1 MTGAALVVGV
11 DLEHLDERSADHEL
25 HRLVVGLPAGAV
37 RVAGTHWAS
46 SGGRPHVTLS
56 LELVDVPAADAAERL
71 TARLEQHV
79 PRWSLAVGADA
90 HGDAGLQDA
99 AAAAR
104 DAHVTRRS
112 GRVVHFP
119 GVETLVG
126 TLTVQELL
134 DRSAVDRV
142 RVLTAG
148 DAAPDV
154 RVVTRNHVRPTWV
167 DGELVLLTQP
177 AVGGTVV
184 PFESPSPT
192 ACCADQEAAPRGRLS
207 RAGCARA
214 GGTPGSGAA
223 P

>member
-1 MTGAALVVGV
+1 MTGAALVVGL

-37 RVAGTHWAS
+37 RSAATHWAQ
-46 SGGRPHVTLS
+46 SGGRPHVALS
-56 LELVDVPAADAAERL
+56 LELVGVPAALATEQVTEL
-71 TARLEQHV
+71 LEA
-79 PRWSLAVGADA
+79 PRWSLAVGGDA
-90 HGDAGLQDA
+90 HGDPDLRTS

-104 DAHVTRRS
+104 DAHVGRRS

-119 GVETLVG
+119 GVEHLVG
-126 TLTVQELL
+126 TLTARLLL

-148 DAAPDV
+148 EAAPDV
-154 RVVTRNHVRPTWV
+154 RVVTRDHVRPTWL

-192 ACCADQEAAPRGRLS
+192 ACCADH
-207 RAGCARA
+207 
-214 GGTPGSGAA
+214 
-223 P
+223 